1 MRYLIM
7 LILPLTLLLTVGC
20 EEEEYD
26 CDAAET
32 EVTTLGENLIAN
44 ITMANCSP
52 YNDKVKEYVDEGC
65 GTNEECDDANA
76 DDGDYCASDCE
87 ELVCTVQ
94 TANFYIYI
102 IGSVFAPDSTTYCAY
117 FDSLVLASQEMVNAG
132 GCATQ
137 LEDEAMTQASVD
149 SFVSGGCD
157 WGDSTTVN
165 RVNPFIGELNQLD
178 AKETIEELVD
188 ELPDNYSNIIRK
200 RFDRILSN

>member
-20 EEEEYD
+20 EEYD

-52 YNDKVKEYVDEGC
+52 YIDKVKEYVDEGC
-65 GTNEECDDANA
+65 GTNEDENV
-76 DDGDYCASDCE
+76 DCE

-94 TANFYIYI
+94 TANFLIYL

-117 FDSLVLASQEMVNAG
+117 FDSTGVAAQEMVNAG
-132 GCATQ
+132 G
-137 LEDEAMTQASVD
+137 
-149 SFVSGGCD
+149 
-157 WGDSTTVN
+157 
-165 RVNPFIGELNQLD
+165 
-178 AKETIEELVD
+178 
-188 ELPDNYSNIIRK
+188 
-200 RFDRILSN
+200 